1 MILKPENLGTII
13 LISAAQRKKTLRE
26 EKDKEDAKTVTLL
39 HNQVFLAPQR
49 NRTKSQLHTGGQAAK
64 ERSGESTPSPFS
76 GAQGLKAQSP
86 AALKGC
92 CSPRACGAGTHHVC
106 VQCVYNSHQ
115 RSPCP
120 QAQPRSG
127 FRLQRVWLY
136 STEYIP
142 RRTEQKLLEG
152 MGSQRGKARDNE
164 ANSLTNPATPLPT
177 AAQ

>member
-86 AALKGC
+86 GC
-92 CSPRACGAGTHHVC
+92 SQGVLRSESLRRRHTSRLRAVC
-106 VQCVYNSHQ
+106 LQ
-115 RSPCP
+115 
-120 QAQPRSG
+120 QPPKVPLPASTAS
-127 FRLQRVWLY
+127 LRV
-136 STEYIP
+136 P
-142 RRTEQKLLEG
+142 
-152 MGSQRGKARDNE
+152 
-164 ANSLTNPATPLPT
+164 PATRVALLH
-177 AAQ
+177 